1 MNILRFIEE
10 NENILEQSGSLENL
24 VNVNSTKFLG
34 RIVKSGDGQWT
45 GRDPV
50 GGVIHSPAI
59 S

>member
-1 MNILRFIEE
+1 M
-10 NENILEQSGSLENL
+10 
-24 VNVNSTKFLG
+24 NVNSTKFLG

-50 GGVIHSPAI
+50 GGVILSPAM